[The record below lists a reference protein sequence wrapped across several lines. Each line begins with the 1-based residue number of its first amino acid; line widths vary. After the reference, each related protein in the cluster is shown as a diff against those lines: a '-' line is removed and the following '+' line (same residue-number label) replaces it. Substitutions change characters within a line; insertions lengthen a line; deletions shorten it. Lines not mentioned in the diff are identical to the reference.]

1 MATINPFDLLDDD
14 TEDPSLLAAQ
24 LKIEPKKAVVP
35 PAKQPPQPKLPSK
48 PLPPAQAVRE
58 AKAESA
64 RGGRGGGRGF
74 GRGRGGHNREG
85 ASNGNSYGNR
95 EFSAPQGAP
104 DKDGNSYERRGG
116 YGAPRGSFRG
126 GRRGGYTNGEA
137 GEEVER
143 PRRTFDRRS
152 GTGRGNEMKREG
164 SGRGNWGAPEDE
176 LAPST
181 EEAVDGD
188 EKNLNV
194 EKPPVE
200 ENTAVD
206 GEKEAAKDEN
216 EEKEAE
222 DKEMT
227 LEEYEKVLE
236 EKRKALVALKTE
248 ARKVDGKEFASMQQ
262 LTDKKANDEVFIKL
276 GSENEKKKDLAEKE
290 QKAKKS
296 VSINEFLKPA
306 EGERY
311 HNPGGR
317 GRGRGRGPRGGGY
330 VGSNDR
336 SGFQA
341 PAIEDPGQFPT
352 LGGKQG
358 FAWFCC
364 EMATINPFDL
374 LGDDTEDPSL
384 LAAQQKIE
392 QKKTIAPPPKHA
404 VQPKL
409 PSKPVP
415 PAQAVREAKYDSARG
430 GGRGRGRGYARDGGA
445 RPNRDFANNENS
457 YGNKEVFAAQ
467 GAPDEVDGRSSE
479 RRGGGY
485 GGPRGS
491 FSGGRRGGYSNGDS
505 GEGDRDRTRRPLERR
520 SGTGRGTEM
529 KREGSG
535 RGNWGMHTDELA
547 QVTEEVGN
555 EDEKNLNV
563 EKPLGEEDAAEN
575 VEKEGTKEEN
585 EEKPE
590 DKEMTLEEYEK
601 LLEEKRKALLGLKSE
616 ERKVDAKEFESMQA
630 LSNKKANDD
639 IFIKLGSE
647 KDKKKELAE
656 KEERAKKAV
665 SINEFLKPAEGEKY
679 YSPGGRGRGRGRGG
693 RGGGFGG
700 PSDRNTFQ
708 APAIEDPGQ
717 FPTLGGK

>member
-1 MATINPFDLLDDD
+1 MATIN
-14 TEDPSLLAAQ
+14 Q
-24 LKIEPKKAVVP
+24 
-35 PAKQPPQPKLPSK
+35 
-48 PLPPAQAVRE
+48 
-58 AKAESA
+58 
-64 RGGRGGGRGF
+64 
-74 GRGRGGHNREG
+74 
-85 ASNGNSYGNR
+85 
-95 EFSAPQGAP
+95 
-104 DKDGNSYERRGG
+104 
-116 YGAPRGSFRG
+116 
-126 GRRGGYTNGEA
+126 
-137 GEEVER
+137 
-143 PRRTFDRRS
+143 
-152 GTGRGNEMKREG
+152 
-164 SGRGNWGAPEDE
+164 
-176 LAPST
+176 
-181 EEAVDGD
+181 
-188 EKNLNV
+188 
-194 EKPPVE
+194 
-200 ENTAVD
+200 
-206 GEKEAAKDEN
+206 
-216 EEKEAE
+216 
-222 DKEMT
+222 
-227 LEEYEKVLE
+227 
-236 EKRKALVALKTE
+236 
-248 ARKVDGKEFASMQQ
+248 
-262 LTDKKANDEVFIKL
+262 
-276 GSENEKKKDLAEKE
+276 
-290 QKAKKS
+290 
-296 VSINEFLKPA
+296 
-306 EGERY
+306 
-311 HNPGGR
+311 
-317 GRGRGRGPRGGGY
+317 
-330 VGSNDR
+330 
-336 SGFQA
+336 
-341 PAIEDPGQFPT
+341 
-352 LGGKQG
+352 
-358 FAWFCC
+358 
-364 EMATINPFDL
+364 FDL
-374 LGDDTEDPSL
+374 LGDDTEDLSL

-392 QKKTIAPPPKHA
+392 PKKTVAPPTKQPA
-404 VQPKL
+404 QPKL

-445 RPNRDFANNENS
+445 RPNRVFTNNENS

-467 GAPDEVDGRSSE
+467 GAPDEIDGRSSE
-479 RRGGGY
+479 RSGGY

-491 FSGGRRGGYSNGDS
+491 FSGGRRGGYSNGDA

-601 LLEEKRKALLGLKSE
+601 LLEEKRKALVGLKSE

-679 YSPGGRGRGRGRGG
+679 YSPGGRGRGRGRGA

-700 PSDRNTFQ
+700 PSDRSTSQ